1 MDSELNNV
9 DMDEAA
15 KLFEDDKASE
25 GKSKSNTKNVD
36 TSKIINILH

>member
-15 KLFEDDKASE
+15 KLFEDDKVSE
-25 GKSKSNTKNVD
+25 AKSKSNSKNFD
-36 TSKIINILH
+36 TSKKI